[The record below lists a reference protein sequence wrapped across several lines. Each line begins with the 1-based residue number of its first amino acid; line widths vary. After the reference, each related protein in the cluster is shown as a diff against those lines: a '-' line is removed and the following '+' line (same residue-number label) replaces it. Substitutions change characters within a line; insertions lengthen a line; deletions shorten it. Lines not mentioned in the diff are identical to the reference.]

1 MDSPLVSVILPAYNS
16 ERFLHKAIES
26 ILNQAYRNFELL
38 LINDGSTDSTRQIM
52 QSFSDERIRIID
64 NHGNKGLVYSFN
76 TGIEQA
82 KGKYIARMDADDIS
96 YPERFAVQVDW
107 LERNPS
113 TSIVAAYIEFI
124 DEEDKPAG
132 TWPLDRKVITYKEIR
147 HMLPREN
154 CIAHPTVMGRAD
166 VFRQFMY
173 MPYQKTEDYD
183 LWLRIATAGLV
194 IEKIPQV
201 LLKYRVHQSSYT
213 SSKLRKRNNP
223 SWQVFMGK
231 YRFVIHEIKKGKIN
245 SFIIKTMLWSV
256 RDFITAVWKE
266 IKFLL
271 KLNRPQ
277 P

>member
-52 QSFSDERIRIID
+52 QSYSDERVRIID
-64 NHGNKGLVYSFN
+64 NPGNKGLVYSFN

-96 YPERFAVQVDW
+96 YPERFAAQVDW
-107 LERNPS
+107 LERNSS

-132 TWPLDRKVITYKEIR
+132 IWPLDRKVNTYKEIR

-154 CIAHPTVMGRAD
+154 CIAHPTVMGRAGI
-166 VFRQFMY
+166 FRQFRY

-183 LWLRIATAGLV
+183 LWLRIANADLV

-231 YRFVIHEIKKGKIN
+231 YRFVIYELKEANFN
-245 SFIIKTMLWSV
+245 SFILQVIFYSIK
-256 RDFITAVWKE
+256 DIITASWKE

-271 KLNRPQ
+271 KLNRSQ